1 MGVSLMGILLLV
13 ALALLVAMIKF
24 VVDGIREKNWKKAV
38 LSAVIFGAMILLLFY
53 GLMGLITSM

>member
-1 MGVSLMGILLLV
+1 MVGLTGVLLLIVLALLLLV
-13 ALALLVAMIKF
+13 VIKF
-24 VVDGIREKNWKKAV
+24 VVDGIQEKNWKKAV

>member
-1 MGVSLMGILLLV
+1 MGVSGILLLV

-38 LSAVIFGAMILLLFY
+38 LSVVIFGAMILLMFY
-53 GLMGLITSM
+53 GLVGFITSM